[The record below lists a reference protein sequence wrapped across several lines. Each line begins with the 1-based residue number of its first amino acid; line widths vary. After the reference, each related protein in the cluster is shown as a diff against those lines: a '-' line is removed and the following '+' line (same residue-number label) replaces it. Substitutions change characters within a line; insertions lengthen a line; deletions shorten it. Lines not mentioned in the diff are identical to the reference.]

1 MQTSH
6 HPVVPLTTRTSRALL
21 RLAVSSALL
30 GLPLAS
36 PAMDLLQAYE
46 AAQANDATLM
56 AARAATQAERE
67 RLPQARAQMLP
78 NINAAL
84 SQTHNQLR
92 SVSPNFL
99 GKEVTTDTDYPSSNR
114 SLSLRQPLYRPQLMA
129 QYRQATAQVA
139 DAEAALNQEEQNLA
153 VRVSAAYFEAMLAQ
167 DQLTLILAQ
176 QTTYKAQLDAA
187 AKFYKAGTGI
197 RTDIDEAQARLDMSL
212 AQEIEARQNV
222 TYTMQQ
228 LHTLVNQPIDKL
240 ASLNVAALKLQ
251 NPEPNS
257 LADWTARA
265 EQASPQ
271 LLSLKARVE
280 VAQQEIQKA
289 SAGHR
294 PTLDAVAQ
302 WSDSASESVTNT
314 SSRYINMSL
323 GLQLN
328 VPLYAGGYVNSLQ
341 RQALA
346 SLQRAEQ
353 TLEAT
358 RRDLG
363 LRVYKEFRGVTEN
376 IPKIRAL
383 EQALRSADQ
392 LVLSSN
398 KSFQAGSRTVIDILN
413 AEQQRMLVQRDL
425 AQARYIYLIS
435 SVRLLSLVGGVEPQ
449 TISEL
454 NQVLSN

>member
-1 MQTSH
+1 MPTATQPVSKLPMRQTQ
-6 HPVVPLTTRTSRALL
+6 VLL
-21 RLAVSSALL
+21 RLAVSAALL
-30 GLPLAS
+30 GVSLSS

-46 AAQANDATLM
+46 AAQANDANLM

-67 RLPQARAQMLP
+67 RLPQARSQLLP
-78 NINAAL
+78 SINASL

-139 DAEAALNQEEQNLA
+139 DAEAILTQEEQNLS
-153 VRVSAAYFEAMLAQ
+153 VRVSGAYFEAMLAH
-167 DQLTLILAQ
+167 DQLALILAQ
-176 QTTYKAQLDAA
+176 QTAYKAQLDAA
-187 AKFYKAGTGI
+187 AKFLIGGSGT
-197 RTDIDEAQARLDMSL
+197 RTDIDEAQSRLDMSL

-222 TYTMQQ
+222 TYTLQQ
-228 LHTLVNQPIDKL
+228 LQTLVNQPIDKL
-240 ASLNVAALKLQ
+240 ATLNVTALKLQ
-251 NPEPNS
+251 DPEPNN

-271 LLSLKARVE
+271 LMSLKARVE
-280 VAQQEIQKA
+280 IAQQELQKA

-302 WSDSASESVTNT
+302 WSNSESESVTNT
-314 SSRYINMSL
+314 SSRYTNMTL

-346 SLQRAEQ
+346 NLDRAEQ

-363 LRVYKEFRGVTEN
+363 LRVFKEFRGVTEN

-383 EQALRSADQ
+383 EQALHSADH
-392 LVLSSN
+392 LVLSSR

-413 AEQQRMLVQRDL
+413 AEQQRVVVQRDL
-425 AQARYIYLIS
+425 AQARYMYLIS
-435 SVRLLSLVGGVEPQ
+435 GVRLLSLVGGFGQADMVA
-449 TISEL
+449 ID
-454 NQVLSN
+454 